1 MPLQQRVESLKKKHA
16 DIDERIRTE
25 SGRAACDDVLLHR
38 LKAEKL
44 AIKDDLDRLQKDA
57 AYPAPCFTPKTESP
71 TRKVG
76 LSYRTQF
83 DSV

>member
-57 AYPAPCFTPKTESP
+57 A
-71 TRKVG
+71 
-76 LSYRTQF
+76 
-83 DSV
+83 